1 MHRSL
6 QSRTLIPLIEA
17 ELQAGKQVTFRVKG
31 TSMRPFLWSNVTN
44 ITMIQ
49 PNDLLKRFDIV
60 LYQNDQ
66 HQYVLHRII
75 RIKGTTLIIQGDALM
90 NREIIALG
98 SVIGVAL
105 SYETNHK
112 NRQINQWHRFQAWLW
127 HQLRFARRILL
138 ALIKRT
144 WGKKYGE

>member
-127 HQLRFARRILL
+127 HQLRFARRLFL
-138 ALIKRT
+138 ALIMRT
-144 WGKKYGE
+144 WGKKYGK